1 MFGPSKRKGRYQR
14 RLREAD
20 NARQGTVSGPA
31 THTEASNSS
40 DMDAKAFLE
49 LAFRGISSGT
59 TDALQPG
66 KWERDLAFPPSD
78 KPEASTYLE
87 HTALDDLDK
96 RFSTSIYLSPAGLN
110 QVAPAIILHHG
121 EPIDDALLVCLALN
135 EECRKNGS
143 GVFYHLPLRKNQE
156 VGHACDLIFQ
166 RKKWE
171 RQEKYEWDN
180 ASWVQRLDRYRL
192 DQTCYG
198 ALIIWSVVKLNRTCR
213 PLKQRGSMAQ
223 TW

>member
-1 MFGPSKRKGRYQR
+1 MFVSAKRRGRYER

-20 NARQGTVSGPA
+20 NARQGVMNSLA
-31 THTEASNSS
+31 THTEASNFSN
-40 DMDAKAFLE
+40 MDAKEILE
-49 LAFRGISSGT
+49 LAFRDISSRA
-59 TDALQPG
+59 TDAMLPG
-66 KWERDLAFPPSD
+66 KWERDLAFLLSD

-87 HTALDDLDK
+87 CTALDDLDK
-96 RFSTSIYLSPAGLN
+96 CFSISIYLSPAGLN

-121 EPIDDALLVCLALN
+121 EAIDRVLLVCLALN
-135 EECRKNGS
+135 EECRKKGS
-143 GVFYHLPLRKNQE
+143 GVFYHLPLRQNQE

-180 ASWVQRLDRYRL
+180 ASWAQRLNRYRI

-198 ALIIWSVVKLNRTCR
+198 ALLI
-213 PLKQRGSMAQ
+213 
-223 TW
+223 